1 MTACKNNDIDDVAI
15 NLLRSLDYSCID
27 GLAVD
32 PKGKIYWK
40 RENCRQVILKS
51 SLENAVQRLN
61 PHIPTDAAQQAL
73 TRALQLPEDDL
84 IAANEHFH
92 KILVRGVAVEYRE
105 QGEIK
110 REHIR
115 LMDYENPQNNQCLA
129 APRFI
134 VEENQHRQTLDIVL
148 FINGLPLVVMAFQ
161 ESDRDVDNH
170 AGQSETPG
178 LRPAYRRLQTWKEQF
193 PLLFRYNALAVIT
206 DGFEARAG
214 SLSAGYTRFM
224 MWRSFDCGKTISPLA
239 VNQLSIMIGGL
250 LSRKTLPDVIKHFTV
265 FERVRKQDPVSGV
278 NGAASLEII
287 KKIAAYHQ
295 YYAVNL
301 AVEAAVRA
309 ASVSGDQRCGVVWH
323 TQGSGKSM
331 TMLFFAAKLALAPQ
345 LNNPT
350 ILVITDRNDL
360 EDQLFELFAAS
371 VHLLGQTPGQAR
383 SRRHLKQLLQQNSGG
398 ILFTTVQKFFPG
410 RGKIHPLLSLRRN
423 IIVMADEAHR
433 SQYDFIDGFAR
444 HMRDALPNA
453 SFIGFTGTPLEQED
467 RNTRAV
473 FGEYID
479 IYDIRKAVED
489 RATVPIYYEGRLV
502 AAALNQEEK
511 TFIDTQFETV
521 TRDQDPLELKQLKS
535 RWAKI
540 ESIVGSQQRI
550 RTISRDIVSHFEQR
564 QVGLFGKAMVV
575 AFSRRVSV
583 ELYREITRLR
593 PEWHSDNDFAGAVKT
608 IITGTSLDPAEWQPH
623 IRDKTRRRV
632 IGDRLK
638 DPADPLKIVIVC
650 DMWLTGFDVPC
661 LHTLYID
668 KPLKDHILMQAIARV
683 NRVFLDKPGGLVV
696 DYLGIAVQLKKA
708 LSIYIDSGG
717 KGTLLL
723 HQSDAV
729 ARMQESYE
737 IIKQLLDGFSYNRYF
752 RASQLQKNRVLLLLQ
767 EHILSLENGKEIFAR
782 EVTLLSRAFALSV
795 PHPAA
800 LRLKDETAL
809 FQLIRSRLHALNTAP
824 PISSRPNGNR
834 PDEAVETAV
843 RQIISKAVVTEEIVD
858 IFAAAGI
865 QKPGFSILSEEF
877 LDGIMA
883 HPHPHV
889 ALELL
894 KNLLKQ
900 EIDIRA
906 RRNLV
911 QGRSF
916 LQMLGSALRSYRDNQ
931 SSTQEVIEQLIRLA
945 REIRQADSRKEQLE
959 LTDDELAFYD
969 ALVSHDSARRL
980 FPEKTVKLI
989 ARQLVEKVK
998 ENATIDWAVRESAR
1012 SRLKVNVKRT
1022 LRIYKYPIEGRAG
1035 NVAGVVDTILKQ
1047 AELLADA
1054 ICKERIPG

>member
-1 MTACKNNDIDDVAI
+1 MTVCENNDIDDVAI
-15 NLLRSLDYSCID
+15 NLLRGEGYSCID
-27 GLAVD
+27 A
-32 PKGKIYWK
+32 PA
-40 RENCRQVILKS
+40 NCRQIILKPN
-51 SLENAVQRLN
+51 LENAVQRLN
-61 PHIPTDAAQQAL
+61 PHIPKDATHQAL
-73 TRALQLPEDDL
+73 NRILNLPGDDL
-84 IAANEHFH
+84 INANEHFH
-92 KILVRGVAVEYRE
+92 KMLVHGVAVEYRE
-105 QGEIK
+105 QNEIK
-110 REHIR
+110 REHLR
-115 LMDYENPQNNQCLA
+115 LMDYENPQDNQYLA
-129 APRFI
+129 APRFT
-134 VEENQHRQTLDIVL
+134 VEQNQHRETLDLVL

-161 ESDRDVDNH
+161 DRDRDIDYS
-170 AGQSETPG
+170 AGESETAG
-178 LRPAYRRLQTWKEQF
+178 LRPAYRRLQRWKEQF
-193 PLLFRYNALAVIT
+193 PLLFRCNALAVIT
-206 DGFEARAG
+206 NGFEARVG

-224 MWRSFDCGKTISPLA
+224 MWRSFDDAGYISPLA
-239 VNQLSIMIGGL
+239 LNQLFIMIGGL
-250 LSRKTLPDVIKHFTV
+250 LSRKTLPGVIKHFTV

-278 NGAASLEII
+278 SGVVSMEII

-301 AVEAAVRA
+301 AIEAAVRA

-331 TMLFFAAKLALAPQ
+331 TMLFFAAKLAVAPE

-371 VHLLGQTPGQAR
+371 VQLLRQTPSQAR

-410 RGKIHPLLSLRRN
+410 RGKHHPLLSVRRN

-473 FGEYID
+473 FGDYID

-489 RATVPIYYEGRLV
+489 RATVPVYYEGRLV
-502 AAALNQEEK
+502 AVALNEEEK
-511 TFIDTQFETV
+511 AIIDTQFETV
-521 TRDQDPLELKQLKS
+521 TRGQDPVESKQIKS
-535 RWAKI
+535 RWTKI
-540 ESIVGSQQRI
+540 ESIVGSEQRI
-550 RTISRDIVSHFEQR
+550 RTISRDIVAHFEQR

-575 AFSRRVSV
+575 VFSRRVSV

-593 PEWHSDNDFAGAVKT
+593 PEWHSDNDFAGTVKT

-638 DPADPLKIVIVC
+638 DPTDPLKIVIVC

-696 DYLGIAVQLKKA
+696 DYLGIAAQLKKA
-708 LSIYIDSGG
+708 LAIYIDSGG
-717 KGTLLL
+717 KGLPLL

-729 ARMQESYE
+729 ATMQEKYE
-737 IIKQLLDGFSYNRYF
+737 IITNLLNGLTYKRYF
-752 RASQLQKNRVLLLLQ
+752 IASQPRKDLVLLRIQ
-767 EHILSLENGKEIFAR
+767 EHILSLENGRETFTR

-800 LRLKDETAL
+800 LRLKDEVAL
-809 FQLIRSRLHALNTAP
+809 FQLVRSRLQVLNTVN
-824 PISSRPNGNR
+824 PISSRPNGKR

-865 QKPGFSILSEEF
+865 QKPGLSILSEEF
-877 LDGIMA
+877 LAGIA
-883 HPHPHV
+883 EHPHPHV

-894 KNLLKQ
+894 KNLIKQ
-900 EIDIRA
+900 EIDLRA
-906 RRNLV
+906 RKNLV
-911 QGRSF
+911 KGRSF
-916 LQMLGSALRSYRDNQ
+916 LQMLSSALRSYRENQ

-945 REIRQADSRKEQLE
+945 REIRQSDSRKEQLE

-969 ALVSHDSARRL
+969 ALLSHDSAQQI
-980 FPEKTVKLI
+980 FPEKTVKII
-989 ARQLVEKVK
+989 ARQLVQKVR

-1012 SRLKVNVKRT
+1012 SRLKVNIKRT
-1022 LRIYKYPIEGRAG
+1022 LRIYKYPMEKRAG
-1035 NVAGVVDTILKQ
+1035 IVAGVVDTILKQ